1 MSWAA
6 ICVCVLLV
14 APAPSEADE
23 LRLLNV
29 GVRGGAAGPN
39 VFGGDEDE
47 RFQQYDVFAT
57 AMLPWMLPWSWYHQ
71 SGWGLSSRLMATAGA
86 LAGGGDAGF
95 VGSVVPLLALG
106 PREGQ
111 LSLDGGVGV
120 AVLARHEFGEQD
132 FGGPIQI
139 VLTFGLRV
147 PVARPLAIG
156 YRMQHIS
163 DARIYGDKGN
173 GADLHMLEL
182 TYTFR

>member
-1 MSWAA
+1 MRTSWAA

-14 APAPSEADE
+14 APAPSDADE
-23 LRLLNV
+23 VRLLNV

-57 AMLPWMLPWSWYHQ
+57 AMLPWSWYHQ

-139 VLTFGLRV
+139 VLTFGLRI
-147 PVARPLAIG
+147 PVSRTLAIG